1 MVNDLFDFLNPGYI
15 HRRTETDLRRCN
27 ATRIPSRIKSNA
39 SQTATRNSQRAME
52 RCITINQAQRKTR
65 LAATHISNGTNI
77 SSKYQPDRIT
87 THDHDEIAEYYLQ
100 GGDEITQPTP
110 RHGIE
115 TLPAP
120 RKPDPTKMRRR
131 HDSTEQISLLLVL
144 LDSTPINRSR
154 RRRRRRGKYC

>member
-1 MVNDLFDFLNPGYI
+1 MVNDLFHFFKSWP
-15 HRRTETDLRRCN
+15 HTTTEERTCVD
-27 ATRIPSRIKSNA
+27 ATRRGSLVESNL
-39 SQTATRNSQRAME
+39 TRHGQRREIRTE